1 MEKNEYYE
9 VISNKIINSIINYN
23 DKTDIKRVLIR
34 YYNKLNV
41 LESDRVYLTDII
53 MEKLNKMDYFDDSFN
68 CDFNFTASTSNLD
81 IYMNDVCSIPLL
93 SYSEEVSL
101 AKLVKSGDKEAR
113 NKFINSNLRLVVS
126 IAKEYQNRGV
136 SFEDLIEVGN
146 VGLMTAVDKYDV
158 SLGYKF
164 STYATWWIKQAMI
177 RYIADNSRTIR
188 LPVHV
193 HEQVNRL
200 LHAQSVLSSKYNDDY
215 TDSDLASELG
225 ISVSKVLYL
234 KKVSESIVS
243 LNTPVNDEEDSVLI
257 DFIADD
263 SDVCDD
269 VVNSFLSNDLINV
282 MESVLN
288 KREKEVIM
296 LRFGIGCDRPMT
308 LFEVSKVF
316 GVTRERIRQIEVK
329 ALTKLERSKSI
340 KELKCYIK

>member
-9 VISNKIINSIINYN
+9 VISNKIINSIINYS
-23 DKTDIKRVLIR
+23 DKTDIKRALIR
-34 YYNKLNV
+34 YYNRLNV

-53 MEKLNKMDYFDDSFN
+53 MEKLNKMNYFDDSFN

-113 NKFINSNLRLVVS
+113 DKFINSNLRLVVS

-146 VGLMTAVDKYDV
+146 IGLMTAVDKFDV

-164 STYATWWIKQAMI
+164 STYATWRIKQTII

-188 LPVHV
+188 LPVHI
-193 HEQVNRL
+193 HEQVNKL
-200 LHAQSVLSSKYNDDY
+200 LHAESALSAKYNDDY
-215 TDSDLASELG
+215 TDSDLALELG
-225 ISVSKVLYL
+225 ISVSKVRYL
-234 KKVSESIVS
+234 KKVSEAIVS

-263 SDVCDD
+263 RDVCDD

-282 MESVLN
+282 MGNVLN

-296 LRFGIGCDRPMT
+296 LRFGIGCDHPMT
-308 LFEVSKVF
+308 LSEVSKVF

-329 ALTKLERSKSI
+329 ALTKLERSKSV